1 MHVCDRFSFSG
12 RKVWKLPGNCVKG
25 NRESWLSW
33 DDSVFQNVVE
43 EQAPKGSWSV
53 LNTLCSNM
61 TFRAL
66 TPGTKYTFFK
76 LLSPWLGTYCHLV
89 RESTRPVKNVLGIYW
104 QFHSRKLSLVNISV
118 EELKVLDWHL
128 IVFQKDSHCHNRKR
142 NMYIRD
148 HWLGSTKREPI
159 SATESLLSIPCR
171 SCHWPSFILE
181 TNCPSEKGVREE
193 ITYLRR
199 AIRLT
204 NTSFRYKSG
213 A

>member
-1 MHVCDRFSFSG
+1 MTKLRRFGLSKCCWG
-12 RKVWKLPGNCVKG
+12 AGPQGIVVCVKYTLFKYDLQ
-25 NRESWLSW
+25 ST
-33 DDSVFQNVVE
+33 DSRHEVHF
-43 EQAPKGSWSV
+43 
-53 LNTLCSNM
+53 
-61 TFRAL
+61 
-66 TPGTKYTFFK
+66 FFK

-171 SCHWPSFILE
+171 SCHWPSFILG

-204 NTSFRYKSG
+204 NTSFRYKFG

>member
-33 DDSVFQNVVE
+33 DDSVFQNVVG

-159 SATESLLSIPCR
+159 SAQYPMSFVSLAEFYIGDELS
-171 SCHWPSFILE
+171 
-181 TNCPSEKGVREE
+181 VRERRQRRDYISE
-193 ITYLRR
+193 TGNSSHEYLV
-199 AIRLT
+199 
-204 NTSFRYKSG
+204 
-213 A
+213 